1 MRTVTTCFGASAFG
15 TARMFSKSVSPA
27 EGRKVSLDRPECD
40 CCSDD
45 ALGVNGAEIATVETR
60 RMLGEQEQFAA
71 SEGAAASPRER
82 RSTLGHGAGSRAAL
96 YEHVGTE
103 PANAVDCAGGDWLEQ
118 QG

>member
-1 MRTVTTCFGASAFG
+1 MGSFSALRRPRGPNCDLCQMRKVTTCFGASAFG

-60 RMLGEQEQFAA
+60 RMLGE
-71 SEGAAASPRER
+71 
-82 RSTLGHGAGSRAAL
+82 
-96 YEHVGTE
+96 
-103 PANAVDCAGGDWLEQ
+103 
-118 QG
+118 